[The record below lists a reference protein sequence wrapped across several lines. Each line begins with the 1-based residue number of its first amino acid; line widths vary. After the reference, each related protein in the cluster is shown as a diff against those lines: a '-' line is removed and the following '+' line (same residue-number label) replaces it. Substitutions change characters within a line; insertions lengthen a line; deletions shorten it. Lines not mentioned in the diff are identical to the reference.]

1 MTTRVPSLS
10 ADGWLAASALALGG
24 VLLFLWSSRPAGPS
38 PFESTALAGPMVAH
52 AGGVTLMTSDAGT
65 DEVLVV
71 LDARTES
78 MLVYRVNSSS
88 TFELLQRA
96 SLPQMFT
103 DAKTKSGT

>member
-1 MTTRVPSLS
+1 MTNRIPTLS
-10 ADGWLAASALALGG
+10 TDGWLTASALALGG
-24 VLLFLWSSRPAGPS
+24 LLAFLWVSRPTAPA
-38 PFESTALAGPMVAH
+38 PFESSALAGPMVSH

-78 MLVYRVNSSS
+78 MLVYRVDSSS
-88 TFELLQRA
+88 VFELLQRA